1 MEFFTEMSAA
11 TFKIKVLPK
20 RLAKKSEAAS
30 YCSLT
35 VTRFEADFPFE
46 PVRMPGGEERIDLH
60 DCDRWIES
68 LKAGVANDDD
78 DAILA
83 KLGT

>member
-1 MEFFTEMSAA
+1 MSAA

-20 RLAKKSEAAS
+20 RLAKKSEAAN

-35 VTRFEADFPFE
+35 LNRFEAMFPFK
-46 PVRMPGGEERIDLH
+46 PVLMPGGEERIDLH
-60 DCDRWIES
+60 DCDRWIDS
-68 LKAGVANDDD
+68 LKAGNDDD
-78 DAILA
+78 ADAILA